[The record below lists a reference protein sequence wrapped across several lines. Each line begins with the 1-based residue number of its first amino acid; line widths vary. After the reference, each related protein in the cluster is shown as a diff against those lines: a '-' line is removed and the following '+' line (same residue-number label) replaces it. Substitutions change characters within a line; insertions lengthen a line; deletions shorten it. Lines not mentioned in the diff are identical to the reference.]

1 MKKIHYLMAAVVC
14 LLTLSSCE
22 GDKYYPTEYIYQ
34 YNKENLNLH
43 IASSDWQWS
52 SDGNYFYY
60 TFDVPELTQA
70 IYNYGTV
77 LCYREYNQGTAEAY
91 QIALPYIQ
99 TKVDGTDTYQ
109 QFIDFSYLTGQVE
122 IVLTNS
128 DLKYDTTQKP
138 ESMDFHLALVW

>member
-1 MKKIHYLMAAVVC
+1 MKKFYYLMAAVVC
-14 LLTLSSCE
+14 LLTLSACE
-22 GDKYYPTEYIYQ
+22 GDKYYPTEYVYQ

-43 IASSDWQWS
+43 IESSDWKWS
-52 SDGNYFYY
+52 NNGYYFY
-60 TFDVPELTQA
+60 TFSVPELTQN

-77 LCYREYNQGTAEAY
+77 LCYREYNQGTVNAY

-99 TKVDGTDTYQ
+99 TKTDGTDTYQ
-109 QFIDFSYLTGQVE
+109 QFIDFSYLTGVVE

-128 DLKYDTTQKP
+128 DLKYDVTTAP